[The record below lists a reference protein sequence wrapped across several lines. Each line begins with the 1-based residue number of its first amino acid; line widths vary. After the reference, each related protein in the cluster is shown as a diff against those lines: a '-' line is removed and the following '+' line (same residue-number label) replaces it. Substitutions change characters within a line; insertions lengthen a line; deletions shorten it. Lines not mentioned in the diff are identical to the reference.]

1 MTLVIKK
8 LDKKK
13 FIKNIINIMNISKV
27 RYWNYNNYIKDL
39 PNKWEKSLGVFD
51 KAKKQIIA
59 YCIVSQKKDALHI
72 HLLMVSEKYQGIGV
86 GSKIL
91 NNLMAGTSKKITVK
105 TYTNFR
111 KTINFYLKN
120 KFIIHKVNKNT
131 TLMVKKNF
139 KE

>member
-1 MTLVIKK
+1 MTLVVKK

-13 FIKNIINIMNISKV
+13 FIKNIIKIMNMSKI
-27 RYWNYNNYIKDL
+27 RYWNYNNYIKNL
-39 PNKWEKSLGVFD
+39 PSKWEKSLGVFD
-51 KAKKQIIA
+51 KIKNQIIA
-59 YCIVSQKKDALHI
+59 YCIVSQKKDTLHI

-91 NNLMAGTSKKITVK
+91 KNIMAGTSKKITVK

-120 KFIIHKVNKNT
+120 KFKIHKVNKKT
-131 TLMVKKNF
+131 ILMIKKNF
-139 KE
+139 